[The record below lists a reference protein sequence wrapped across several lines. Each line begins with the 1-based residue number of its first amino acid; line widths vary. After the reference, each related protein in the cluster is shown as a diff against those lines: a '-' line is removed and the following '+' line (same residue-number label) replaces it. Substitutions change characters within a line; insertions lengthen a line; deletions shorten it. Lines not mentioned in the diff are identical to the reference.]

1 MESSQ
6 YILFSGAGFTKNF
19 GGLLAKEMWS
29 KIYNNSEVQGQH
41 RLKNLLLSDFD
52 YESIYHKVINGD
64 YTDEEKDTI
73 NTAIYNAYQVLDDI
87 SREWTYRNDVSNPV
101 NIYGVNKLIERFS
114 GVNNEIGFFFT
125 LNQDIF
131 IERRFKSIKTAF
143 IHPGVPNIPD
153 AHIITSRLPIKKEDF
168 IYLPKLDKLKTTS
181 VNHFLK
187 NTIHYVKL
195 HGSFGWMSSKGA
207 NSYVIGK
214 EKEQQVADEPL
225 LSWYFELFKNALS
238 KPNRKLFLIGYGFRD
253 QHINEVFVDSIKKS
267 GLRWFVISPSDQS
280 EFISNLQSVKYGD
293 ILIEGLAGYF
303 PYTLLDI
310 FPKDQSESHAWK
322 EILETYFVS

>member
-1 MESSQ
+1 MEFSQ
-6 YILFSGAGFTKNF
+6 YIFFSGAGFTKNF
-19 GGLLAKEMWS
+19 GGLLAKEMRS
-29 KIYNNSEVQGQH
+29 KIYNNSEVQAQH
-41 RLKNLLLSDFD
+41 RLKNLLLSDLD
-52 YESIYHKVINGD
+52 YESIYDKVINGD

-73 NTAIYNAYQVLDDI
+73 STAIYNAYQVLDDI
-87 SREWTYRNDVSNPV
+87 SREWTFRNDAPNPV
-101 NIYGVNKLIERFS
+101 NIYGVNKFIERFS

-125 LNQDIF
+125 LNQDLF
-131 IERRFKSIKTAF
+131 IERHFNSIKTAF
-143 IHPGVPNIPD
+143 IHPGVPKIPD
-153 AHIITSRLPIKKEDF
+153 AFIITNRRPIEKKDF
-168 IYLPKLDKLKTTS
+168 IYLPNLDELKTNS
-181 VNHFLK
+181 VTHLSK

-195 HGSFGWMSSKGA
+195 HGSFGWMSSKGT

-225 LSWYFELFKNALS
+225 LSWYFELFKKALS

-253 QHINEVFVDSIKKS
+253 QHINEVFVDSIKKY

-280 EFISNLQSVKYGD
+280 EFISNLKSVEYGD
-293 ILIEGLAGYF
+293 ILLKGLAGYF

-322 EILETYFVS
+322 EILETYFAN